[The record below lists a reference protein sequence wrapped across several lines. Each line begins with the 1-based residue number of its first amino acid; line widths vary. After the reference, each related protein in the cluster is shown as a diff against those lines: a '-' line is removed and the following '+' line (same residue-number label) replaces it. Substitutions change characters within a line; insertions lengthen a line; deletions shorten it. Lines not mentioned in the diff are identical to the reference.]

1 MSGMLSDGDI
11 VTTLLGTD
19 LTVTIDASG
28 AYIDNAMITI
38 VDQIAD
44 NGVVH
49 IIDAVLL
56 PPPSNTVY
64 DIVSNSPDHTTLHLA
79 IDTCELDGTLSGS
92 GPFTLF
98 APTNAAF
105 DNLPPNTL
113 SSLLSDLPTL
123 TNILLHHVHGD
134 SVMSGMLSDGD
145 IVTTLLGTDLTVTI
159 DASGAYIDNAMITI
173 VDQIAD
179 NGVVHI
185 IDAVLSPTSTTI
197 SELEET
203 DFVVKS
209 IDIMGKIVENKHMIR
224 NKIIIDIYKSG
235 KVVKRMNF

>member
-11 VTTLLGTD
+11 VTTLFGTD

-56 PPPSNTVY
+56 P
-64 DIVSNSPDHTTLHLA
+64 
-79 IDTCELDGTLSGS
+79 
-92 GPFTLF
+92 
-98 APTNAAF
+98 
-105 DNLPPNTL
+105 
-113 SSLLSDLPTL
+113 
-123 TNILLHHVHGD
+123 
-134 SVMSGMLSDGD
+134 
-145 IVTTLLGTDLTVTI
+145 
-159 DASGAYIDNAMITI
+159 
-173 VDQIAD
+173 
-179 NGVVHI
+179 
-185 IDAVLSPTSTTI
+185 PTSTTI

>member
-19 LTVTIDASG
+19 LTVTIDSSG

-56 PPPSNTVY
+56 P
-64 DIVSNSPDHTTLHLA
+64 
-79 IDTCELDGTLSGS
+79 
-92 GPFTLF
+92 
-98 APTNAAF
+98 
-105 DNLPPNTL
+105 
-113 SSLLSDLPTL
+113 
-123 TNILLHHVHGD
+123 
-134 SVMSGMLSDGD
+134 
-145 IVTTLLGTDLTVTI
+145 
-159 DASGAYIDNAMITI
+159 
-173 VDQIAD
+173 
-179 NGVVHI
+179 
-185 IDAVLSPTSTTI
+185 PTSTTI